1 MSTYNTIYFF
11 SFFLDC
17 PNSNMMSGRKSEQE
31 RKRHGVNGD
40 GIGYHR
46 ADA

>member
-11 SFFLDC
+11 FFLDR

-40 GIGYHR
+40 GIGYNW